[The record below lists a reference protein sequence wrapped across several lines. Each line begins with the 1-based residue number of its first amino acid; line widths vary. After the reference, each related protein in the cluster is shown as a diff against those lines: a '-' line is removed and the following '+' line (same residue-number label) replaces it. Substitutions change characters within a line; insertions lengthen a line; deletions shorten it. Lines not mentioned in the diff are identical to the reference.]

1 MEQYVIPRNIMVKE
15 TIAYG
20 LNGKQMLYI
29 AVGLGGS
36 AILWT
41 AGIPFFGFIEK
52 VVGSLFCMAGGLA
65 LSVAKAYGQELD
77 SYVFNSIKYPLRTKE
92 FEGGKTDDKTKAP
105 VCHIRYSL

>member
-1 MEQYVIPRNIMVKE
+1 MEQYIIPRNIMVKE

-41 AGIPFFGFIEK
+41 AGIPYFGVIEK
-52 VVGSLFCMAGGLA
+52 IVGSIFCMAGGLV
-65 LSVAKAYGQELD
+65 LSVAKAHGQDLD
-77 SYVFNSIKYPLRTKE
+77 SYLLNSIKYPLRTKE
-92 FEGGKTDDKTKAP
+92 FEGGSVSDKTKSP
-105 VCHIRYSL
+105 VLYIRYVL